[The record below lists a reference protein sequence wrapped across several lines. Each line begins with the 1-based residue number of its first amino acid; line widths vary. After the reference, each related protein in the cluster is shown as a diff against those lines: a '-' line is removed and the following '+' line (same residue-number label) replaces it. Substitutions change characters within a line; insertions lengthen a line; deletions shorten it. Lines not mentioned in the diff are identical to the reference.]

1 MGCWCWWCWWCVGL
15 GARLGLAQW
24 GLYIRLAQRHRVRT
38 WHGMARWKAHS
49 QGSTAVVAVP
59 ILNRPEVRP
68 FETPIAGP
76 ARPPAKPFAEPR
88 LPEKVPK
95 AVERAET
102 AICGVAEIARWHA
115 RAATM
120 GRARAW
126 GTPGHC
132 GRVRAL
138 EKLEIVP
145 YYVSWTGQSRR
156 SSRSTKITPASKSR
170 VLRCGLGF
178 EPPHVRSFTL
188 WGP

>member
-95 AVERAET
+95 PVERAEAAICT
-102 AICGVAEIARWHA
+102 NSVAEIICGVPPRGAMWHKSPDGMPA
-115 RAATM
+115 PRQWVEHVCGVPPDTAAAF
-120 GRARAW
+120 GR
-126 GTPGHC
+126 
-132 GRVRAL
+132 
-138 EKLEIVP
+138 
-145 YYVSWTGQSRR
+145 
-156 SSRSTKITPASKSR
+156 SRSWR
-170 VLRCGLGF
+170 
-178 EPPHVRSFTL
+178 
-188 WGP
+188 